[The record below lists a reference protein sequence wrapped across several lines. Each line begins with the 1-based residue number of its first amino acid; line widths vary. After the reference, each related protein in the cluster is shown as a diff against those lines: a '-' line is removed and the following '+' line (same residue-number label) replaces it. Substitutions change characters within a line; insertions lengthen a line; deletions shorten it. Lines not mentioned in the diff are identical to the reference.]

1 VRARK
6 KAHPACRR
14 ANTYGPMSLR
24 TNHGI
29 TGHVGLSA
37 GGVWLSTNGNTTY
50 GSPWFCA
57 YCTCGL
63 RQYDVHDVSKAG
75 ARGLGPRIA

>member
-1 VRARK
+1 VRAHG

-57 YCTCGL
+57 YYRR
-63 RQYDVHDVSKAG
+63 RQYDVHNASG
-75 ARGLGPRIA
+75 AD